1 MSEYD
6 SLLLDQNV
14 NKHTLCL
21 SDGLNMLGPRSGTRR
36 RCSLVGVGCGLVRVS
51 VTMDVGFKAII
62 LAAWKPVFF

>member
-21 SDGLNMLGPRSGTRR
+21 SDGLNMLGPRSGTIR

-51 VTMDVGFKAII
+51 VTVGVGFKT
-62 LAAWKPVFF
+62 LLLDSWKSVLC